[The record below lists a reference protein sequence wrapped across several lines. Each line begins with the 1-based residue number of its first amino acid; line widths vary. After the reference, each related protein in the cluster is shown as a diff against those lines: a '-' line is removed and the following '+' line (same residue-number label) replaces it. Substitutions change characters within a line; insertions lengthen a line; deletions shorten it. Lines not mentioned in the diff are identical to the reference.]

1 MQVNLL
7 TERELTKA
15 LRLLLN
21 LHEHYQ
27 IKREANPELEAMLKK
42 TDISYIE
49 RKLEEQ
55 MRSEAPTLPKIV
67 ARPITKLASSVKNK
81 KANGRGG

>member
-42 TDISYIE
+42 SDISYIE